1 MIAARKLG
9 LGRRVDA
16 TDRLDSATRVC

>member
-16 TDRLDSATRVC
+16 ADRLDNATRVC